1 MAGFDLSFNLSGLQA
16 EPQKSEKGEVI
27 ERNLIIIGSGPAGLA
42 AAIYAGRSERKPLV
56 IAGQA
61 FGGQA
66 ALTAGIENYP
76 GFQEGIGGLNLIEQ
90 MIDQATKFGAE
101 IIYEDVTEFDGHTY
115 PFTVKTLNQTYH
127 ARSVIVTTGA
137 SPRKLGVPGET
148 KFFGRGVSTCATC
161 DGYFYKDREVVVIG
175 GGDSALDE
183 SIYLTRFAAQVTV
196 VHRRDTLRA
205 SAILQE
211 RAFANEK
218 IRFIYNTVL
227 EEVVGDR
234 VVTGVRLRNVKTNAI
249 SDLPCDGVFI
259 YVGLVPATQLFVGQ
273 LELDNDGY
281 IITDRR
287 YHTNIPGVFAAGD
300 VQEPN
305 FRQVVVAA
313 GSGAA
318 AAIEADRYLAEKD
331 YELGKVE

>member
-1 MAGFDLSFNLSGLQA
+1 MAGLGLSLNLSDLGDK
-16 EPQKSEKGEVI
+16 PNKSEPGQVV
-27 ERNLIIIGSGPAGLA
+27 ERDLIIIGSGPAGLS

-56 IAGQA
+56 IAGQT

-90 MIDQATKFGAE
+90 MIDQAKKFGAD
-101 IIYEDVTEFDGHTY
+101 IIYDDVTEFDSSGY
-115 PFTVKTLNQTYH
+115 PYTVKTLDAVFQ
-127 ARSVIVTTGA
+127 ARAIIITTGA
-137 SPRKLGVPGET
+137 SPRKLGVPGES

-161 DGYFYKDREVVVIG
+161 DGYFYKDREVVVVG

-183 SIYLTRFAAQVTV
+183 SIYLTRFASSVTV
-196 VHRRDTLRA
+196 IHRRDALRA

-218 IRFIYNTVL
+218 IHFVWNSVL
-227 EEVVGDR
+227 EEVLGDR
-234 VVTGVRLRNVKTNAI
+234 VVSGVKLRDVKTGEMTELA
-249 SDLPCDGVFI
+249 CDGVFI
-259 YVGLVPATQLFVGQ
+259 YVGLVPSTQLFAGQ
-273 LELDNDGY
+273 LELDKDGY
-281 IITDRR
+281 IITDRK

-300 VQEPN
+300 VQDPH

-318 AAIEADRYLAEKD
+318 AAIEADHFLAEKD
-331 YELGKVE
+331 YEAGKVE